1 MLKGPKNVTKFT
13 NILADGTFEEV
24 LEQQNPK
31 WILDFIY
38 GKYQKAYEE
47 SFSLHMLSHKRM
59 KDKKWMT
66 PAIWKS
72 IKHKSKLFIA
82 YVDRAKQTIK

>member
-31 WILDFIY
+31 
-38 GKYQKAYEE
+38 
-47 SFSLHMLSHKRM
+47 
-59 KDKKWMT
+59 
-66 PAIWKS
+66 
-72 IKHKSKLFIA
+72 
-82 YVDRAKQTIK
+82 